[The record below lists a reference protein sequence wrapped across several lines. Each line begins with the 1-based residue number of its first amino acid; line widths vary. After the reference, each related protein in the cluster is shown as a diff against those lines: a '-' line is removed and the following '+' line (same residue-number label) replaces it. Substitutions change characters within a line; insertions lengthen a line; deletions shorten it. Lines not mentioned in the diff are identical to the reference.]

1 MFSDLPASPMR
12 VEIGTNDFLID
23 AKLLADLLRLE
34 AEVVHALLRTQEITS
49 FCERGVDEHEGQYR
63 LSFFYG
69 NRRARLHVDA
79 AGNVTKR
86 SVIDFRQVALPRQL
100 HRAGG

>member
-1 MFSDLPASPMR
+1 MK
-12 VEIGTNDFLID
+12 VEIGTGDIVID
-23 AKLLADLLRLE
+23 AKLLADLLRLDPT
-34 AEVVHALLRTQEITS
+34 AVHSLLRTQEITS
-49 FCERGVDEHEGQYR
+49 FCERGIDEHEGEYR

-69 NRRARLHVDA
+69 NRRARLNIDA

-86 SVIDFRQVALPRQL
+86 STIDFGQAALPRQL